1 MKASNKLSLS
11 ERIVATIRRPL
22 GLQVH
27 SGMVAD
33 GVMPKGYFNVQ
44 HGRGGRII
52 NEYRVPNT
60 IVNEGKNHIL
70 NVQFHG
76 TTPITV
82 WHLGLVDAAAFG
94 AIVVGDIY
102 HQINGTNG
110 WTEFAAYTDTNNS
123 ASGSTRPTWG
133 PNAASGQAIA
143 NTTLAKYLF
152 TGPGTL
158 QGLFVVGGTNSA
170 TKNDATS
177 GAANILW
184 AATPFALPIDVIAAD
199 DLSVSYTVSW

>member
-1 MKASNKLSLS
+1 MKATNKLSLR
-11 ERIVATIRRPL
+11 ERIVATIQRPL
-22 GLQVH
+22 GIQVF
-27 SGMVAD
+27 SAAD
-33 GVMPKGYFNVQ
+33 MFGLGGMPKGHFTVQ

-76 TTPITV
+76 TTAIST
-82 WHLGLVDAAAFG
+82 WHIGLIDAAGFG
-94 AIVVGDIY
+94 SITAGDTY
-102 HQINGTNG
+102 HGSNG
-110 WTEFAAYTDTNNS
+110 WSEFTAYTDTNNS
-123 ASGSTRPTWG
+123 ASSSTRPVWG

-143 NTTLAKYLF
+143 NTSLAKYLF

-158 QGLFVVGGTNSA
+158 QGLYVVGGTNSA
-170 TKNDATS
+170 TKTDTTS

-184 AATPFALPIDVIAAD
+184 AATPFSLPIDVIAAD
-199 DLSVSYTVSW
+199 DLSLSYTVSW